1 MIQVEGHKNLYR
13 DDNTGAIINCDQQGY
28 VNNISQK
35 KEREKLKND
44 VQNLKSELSEI
55 KLLLKEIINGQQ
67 KNQPKYVKSVCSP
80 RQRLEKH

>member
-28 VNNISQK
+28 VNYISQK

-67 KNQPKYVKSVCSP
+67 KN
-80 RQRLEKH
+80 